1 MLNPTGS
8 QAVVQAQTLEDARLS
23 AEQASPPSWLEA
35 LETLL
40 PAGCIRCDFQS
51 RADHSRDRLPFGRFR
66 HRSERLAG
74 DLPCAVVEP
83 TTIDDMQRAVR
94 FANQHEIQLIPY
106 GNGSGVLGGVVPF
119 QNDMILSAR
128 HLDRIIEIDETNRIA
143 HVEAGLNG
151 MAFETALRDRGFTC
165 GHYPQSLS
173 MSTVGGWAACRGSGQ
188 ASSRYGNIE
197 NLIVGMKVILPDG
210 ELLEVRPVPRRSVG
224 PSILDMFIGSEGL
237 LGIIVELTLRIWRLP
252 EHEQDTVV
260 AFPDLDHGLEAVRD
274 IMQAELRPSLARL
287 YDEAESIKWGLEAP
301 PGGPI
306 PVICMLSFAGLE
318 GVAKAEAEASMAI
331 CARHGGSVS
340 DPEPMRHWKSKRFES
355 HSDAFVDAGGFYDTI
370 EIAAPWSSV
379 GEMYRQM
386 TTSVREHQ
394 PVVQLSA
401 HWSHAYTDGAC
412 MYLTCRIPAMADEEA
427 LPIHADV
434 WERIMRLCLDMGGTI
449 SHHHGIGCFRNRW
462 IAEELNQGHRML
474 EGLKQVLDPGLLF
487 NAGKLGL
494 RAE

>member
-8 QAVVQAQTLEDARLS
+8 QAVAQAQTLADARLS
-23 AEQASPPSWLEA
+23 AEQTSPPSWIEA
-35 LETLL
+35 LEALL
-40 PAGCIRCDFQS
+40 PAGCIRCDYQS
-51 RADHSRDRLPFGRFR
+51 RLDHSRDRLPFGRFR
-66 HRSERLAG
+66 HRSEKLAG
-74 DLPCAVVEP
+74 DLPCVVVEP
-83 TTIDDMQRAVR
+83 KTIHDMQRVVR

-106 GNGSGVLGGVVPF
+106 GSGSGVLGGVVPF

-197 NLIVGMKVILPDG
+197 NLVLGMKVILPDG

-252 EHEQDTVV
+252 EYERDTVV
-260 AFPDLDHGLEAVRD
+260 AFPDLDHGLAAVRD

-301 PGGPI
+301 PGGAI

-318 GVAKAEAEASMAI
+318 GVAKAEAEAAMAI

-340 DPEPMRHWKSKRFES
+340 DQEPMRHWKSKRFES

-386 TTSVREHQ
+386 TTSVREHH

-462 IAEELNQGHRML
+462 IAEELNQGHRVL
-474 EGLKQVLDPGLLF
+474 EGLKQVLDPGQLF
-487 NAGKLGL
+487 NAGKLGI